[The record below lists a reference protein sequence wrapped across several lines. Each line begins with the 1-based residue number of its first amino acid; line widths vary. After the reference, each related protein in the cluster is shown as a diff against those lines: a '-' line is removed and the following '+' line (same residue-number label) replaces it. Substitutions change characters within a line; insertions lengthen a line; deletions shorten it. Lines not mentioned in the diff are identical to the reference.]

1 MDGLGLRLKRGS
13 GKGLFDGEKR
23 GPVHGCEGKR
33 IEGIKKKE
41 SHRNLTILLLLL
53 LLCLH
58 NLTNRMKKE
67 TKEEQA
73 RPRTLHGLVTA
84 AYSYLCSQH
93 PLQLQVM
100 RDGSQGS
107 KKGH

>member
-41 SHRNLTILLLLL
+41 SRRNLTILLLLL
-53 LLCLH
+53 LSLH

-67 TKEEQA
+67 TKVSMA
-73 RPRTLHGLVTA
+73 
-84 AYSYLCSQH
+84 
-93 PLQLQVM
+93 
-100 RDGSQGS
+100 
-107 KKGH
+107 